1 LIDRLIFRYATIYA
15 TQLVE
20 DGNRLD
26 QAIQVL
32 GRFGADP
39 AEEHL
44 TLYKRIIK
52 DFLGR
57 TQQQLNK
64 ATATQAPAI
73 LAEALRTMLYKLVND
88 MKSSPGGRSNR
99 GGGGKYNDEESKSS
113 GHLPWFEKVIG
124 DGSLLVVML
133 LYRGETT
140 NINNIQNKQDHSGTR
155 THTSAFL
162 SLSL

>member
-1 LIDRLIFRYATIYA
+1 MVFRYATIYA

-64 ATATQAPAI
+64 ATATQSPAI

-124 DGSLLVVML
+124 DGSLLVVVVVVVML
-133 LYRGETT
+133 LYRCW
-140 NINNIQNKQDHSGTR
+140 
-155 THTSAFL
+155 
-162 SLSL
+162 